1 MGITGDESNTVN
13 ALLLP
18 PVPVH
23 QFLPEPL
30 LHRLLPQG
38 HGTPERG
45 ETLARGSGPH
55 VSSGGLGMAQSIHG
69 LSSSSPFHSFLLS
82 VCPSIYV
89 SSLCLSP
96 PHLSVCLSIGPF
108 TAPAH
113 PVPVP
118 EPRAAASGSAGPA
131 HGPEVPP
138 APPLPSGPP
147 APGPGQSMGR
157 WRAPGA
163 GSVALLGA
171 SCQAEGACC
180 GEMVLHWLGA
190 GGRGPS
196 SPQAHWL
203 LQAGWPQVLGKSG
216 WECCGWEQANS
227 GRGCRGW
234 GLCPGT
240 SRRAS

>member
-1 MGITGDESNTVN
+1 MPSCSPQFQFINSYLSLFYIGFYLKDMERLKEVRPWPEAVVPMCLAGDWVWPKASMGSL
-13 ALLLP
+13 AP
-18 PVPVH
+18 PPSIL
-23 QFLPEPL
+23 F
-30 LHRLLPQG
+30 
-38 HGTPERG
+38 
-45 ETLARGSGPH
+45 
-55 VSSGGLGMAQSIHG
+55 SS
-69 LSSSSPFHSFLLS
+69 LS
-82 VCPSIYV
+82 VRPSMCP
-89 SSLCLSP
+89 LSACHP